1 MDVYKLPKDYNH
13 VLVLFDSLSDLPLFI
28 ISNYRLCNFMTYVVV
43 YNYSLYL
50 FTF

>member
-1 MDVYKLPKDYNH
+1 MSKTLQAIIIICN
-13 VLVLFDSLSDLPLFI
+13 LFSDLPLFI
-28 ISNYRLCNFMTYVVV
+28 ISDYRLCNFMTYVVV